1 MRNLDSE
8 TSALATLEK
17 NRATEITRKIE
28 RRMGVNSRISI
39 IFTFDFEYRK
49 E

>member
-1 MRNLDSE
+1 MRNLDNE

-17 NRATEITRKIE
+17 NSAAEITRKTE
-28 RRMGVNSRISI
+28 RRIGVNSRISI